1 MKLKWLIMKQ
11 PTMMAFKMFR
21 KQKCTHFMLG
31 VQPMYTR
38 WHGNDAE
45 TNRKHFGIKS
55 EQDEENY
62 LRTQL
67 ESVLGEL
74 GWKLED

>member
-1 MKLKWLIMKQ
+1 MAMIMCKAGWQ
-11 PTMMAFKMFR
+11 AATNI
-21 KQKCTHFMLG
+21 C
-31 VQPMYTR
+31 
-38 WHGNDAE
+38 HGNDAE

>member
-1 MKLKWLIMKQ
+1 MIMCKAAWQ
-11 PTMMAFKMFR
+11 AATNI
-21 KQKCTHFMLG
+21 
-31 VQPMYTR
+31 

-67 ESVLGEL
+67 ELVLDEH
-74 GWKLED
+74 GWELED